1 MGSVP
6 RSMLGT
12 ASASLATGRTVG
24 TSVGLAIT
32 GAVLVYVAADAAGL
46 DVVANTR
53 DLPPSALLDGI
64 RASFLVAAAL
74 SFLGVVASSMR
85 PPTVR
90 ASYGPPLTAPAAAAP
105 PGAGAPEEGV
115 AS

>member
-1 MGSVP
+1 
-6 RSMLGT
+6 
-12 ASASLATGRTVG
+12 VG